1 MKVFLNERIHL
12 GGEDW
17 LPDSSNDF
25 NDNVKNLIETLES
38 FIFLTEATVF
48 YSSIE
53 LNKLIENITT
63 VEEFSDYSITNPVHR
78 IRTIL
83 SQVESID
90 WTYSKKQ
97 RTDYLYYFISGLG
110 AITHNVNETSIA
122 EACEYKHENNEVVL
136 INILSSQFNETNP
149 LNVLRSNVNP
159 PNNSLSNPLPFISN
173 RTQTVSYYHTHRNPR
188 TYKWNPKHG
197 ENGKGMIYNKDE
209 EVSPLECSK
218 VEAAAYLENAV
229 GYRKTNE
236 LYNIDKNKFMVWK
249 CDSIEQ
255 NSFHSYHPIN
265 QDEIEE
271 YVKEFLKQILN

>member
-17 LPDSSNDF
+17 LPDSSDDF
-25 NDNVKNLIETLES
+25 NENIKNLIETLES

-48 YSSIE
+48 YSSLE
-53 LNKLIENITT
+53 LNRLFENITT

-97 RTDYLYYFISGLG
+97 RTDHLYYFISGLG
-110 AITHNVNETSIA
+110 AITHNVNESSIA
-122 EACEYKHENNEVVL
+122 EACEYKHENNEVTL

-159 PNNSLSNPLPFISN
+159 PNISSSNLLPFVSN
-173 RTQTVSYYHTHRNPR
+173 RNQTVDYYRTNRKPR
-188 TYKWNPKHG
+188 IYNWNPKHG
-197 ENGKGMIYNKDE
+197 ENGNGMIPNKGE
-209 EVSPLECSK
+209 TVSPLECSR
-218 VEAAAYLENAV
+218 VEAAEYLENAV

-236 LYNIDKNKFMVWK
+236 LYNMDKNKFMVWK

-255 NSFHSYHPIN
+255 NSFHAYHPIN

-271 YVKEFLKQILN
+271 DVKEFLKQISN

>member
-17 LPDSSNDF
+17 LPDSSDDF
-25 NDNVKNLIETLES
+25 NDNIKNLIETLES

-48 YSSIE
+48 YSSLE
-53 LNKLIENITT
+53 LNRLFENITT

-97 RTDYLYYFISGLG
+97 RTDHLYYFISGLG
-110 AITHNVNETSIA
+110 AITHNVNESSIA
-122 EACEYKHENNEVVL
+122 EACEYKHENNEVTL

-159 PNNSLSNPLPFISN
+159 PNISSSNLLPFVSN
-173 RTQTVSYYHTHRNPR
+173 RNQTVNYYRTHRKPR
-188 TYKWNPKHG
+188 AYNWNPKHG
-197 ENGKGMIYNKDE
+197 ENGSGMIPNKGE
-209 EVSPLECSK
+209 TVSPLECSR
-218 VEAAAYLENAV
+218 VEAAEYLENAV

-236 LYNIDKNKFMVWK
+236 LYNMDKNKFMVWK

-255 NSFHSYHPIN
+255 NSFHAYHPIN

-271 YVKEFLKQILN
+271 DVKEFLKQISN

>member
-17 LPDSSNDF
+17 LPSSSDDF
-25 NDNVKNLIETLES
+25 NNNVKNLIETLES

-83 SQVESID
+83 SEVESID

-97 RTDYLYYFISGLG
+97 RNDHLYYFISGLG

-122 EACEYKHENNEVVL
+122 EACEYKHEHNVVAL
-136 INILSSQFNETNP
+136 INILASQFNETNP
-149 LNVLRSNVNP
+149 LNVLRSNINP
-159 PNNSLSNPLPFISN
+159 PMNSSTKSLPFVSN
-173 RTQTVSYYHTHRNPR
+173 RNQTVNYYHTHRKPR
-188 TYKWNPKHG
+188 TYNWNPKHG
-197 ENGKGMIYNKDE
+197 ENGKGMIPNKGE
-209 EVSPLECSK
+209 IVSPLECSQ

-271 YVKEFLKQILN
+271 DVKEFLKQKLN